1 MAKRILIMGLSG
13 AGKTTLAAQL
23 VESLVR
29 GGNVVSWYNAD
40 AFRKQYNDWDFSEE
54 GRLRQA
60 TRMRDAADKS
70 TSDYVLTDFIAALE
84 EQRQIYNAD
93 YTIWMNTKESC
104 RFEDTNQAFENPYK
118 YDMRITSW
126 DDIDV
131 EAIVNGICAHVIT

>member
-1 MAKRILIMGLSG
+1 MTKRILIMGLSG
-13 AGKTTLAAQL
+13 AGKTTLAEKVIKVL
-23 VESLVR
+23 SKR
-29 GGNVVSWYNAD
+29 GKTVTWQNAD
-40 AFRKQYNDWDFSEE
+40 AVRQQYNDWDFSEE

-60 TRMRDAADKS
+60 IRMREAADKS
-70 TSDYVLTDFIAALE
+70 TSDYVLTDFIAALD
-84 EQRQIYNAD
+84 EQRHIYNAD

-131 EAIVNGICAHVIT
+131 EAIVDEIDGSV

>member
-13 AGKTTLAAQL
+13 AGKTTLAEKVIKVL
-23 VESLVR
+23 SKR
-29 GGNVVSWYNAD
+29 GKTVTWQNAD
-40 AFRKQYNDWDFSEE
+40 AVREQHNDWDFSEA

-60 TRMRDAADKS
+60 HRMREAANQS
-70 TSDYVLTDFIAALE
+70 TSDYVLTDFIAALD
-84 EQRQIYNAD
+84 EQRFIYNAD

-131 EAIVNGICAHVIT
+131 EAIVDEIDGSV